1 MKVRRSIIGATLI
14 VLASILPTGVAHA
27 DASASSPGAELALDR
42 VVHRPALARALSE
55 GPDLLALGPLF
66 SRPGANRQFT
76 LTSDL
81 RLRAQESSPSLGLG
95 VANLTRGRIAW
106 MDNACAQGGYSSCSD
121 VWVEEAGVA
130 APLGLGRLGLDFHA
144 LQRDA
149 DGTFWAL
156 AYPQR
161 LCWERPE
168 WSALCGPG
176 TDAATQF
183 LDCQIV
189 GFDAR
194 GRVTTT
200 WNASNHLPPSELRVV
215 QQPQAFSTGLRDPF
229 HCNSLEVLGPD
240 ARGLVVSMRHT
251 DSVYAI
257 NLENDGI
264 AWKLGGNPWPGHS
277 LRLIDYAGDPTAVLD
292 SQHDARMWG
301 PGTLSVFDNGS
312 STGRTARGITF
323 DIQPGKRTARVVRE
337 YSDPTG
343 RSSGCTGSFRRIESR
358 WLPYWVAGWG
368 CSDSGATVFSDT
380 GVPIVSTS
388 LRHDD
393 AATGATNAQMG
404 VLRYSLSYRVT
415 PLQQPMRAR

>member
-1 MKVRRSIIGATLI
+1 MASRVHLLTTA
-14 VLASILPTGVAHA
+14 LAA
-27 DASASSPGAELALDR
+27 LALAVPVGAAQAQEATAPAGTDLTLER
-42 VVHRPALARALSE
+42 TVHRPALARALAG
-55 GPDLLALGPLF
+55 GPALLALGPLF
-66 SRPGANRQFT
+66 SRPGESRQLT

-81 RLRAQESSPSLGLG
+81 RVRAQESSPSLGLG

-130 APLGLGRLGLDFHA
+130 APLGLGRLRLDFHA

-168 WSALCGPG
+168 WSALCGPS
-176 TDAATQF
+176 TDATTQF

-189 GFDAR
+189 GFDAQ

-200 WNASNHLPPSELRVV
+200 WNASDHLPPSELRVA
-215 QQPQAFSTGLRDPF
+215 QQPQAFSTGMRDPF

-257 NLENDGI
+257 NLENDGV

-277 LRLIDYAGDPTAVLD
+277 LRLIDYAEDPTAVLD

-312 STGRTARGITF
+312 SAGRTARGLTF
-323 DIQPGKRTARVVRE
+323 DIQPGKRTARLVRE

-343 RSSGCTGSFRRIESR
+343 RSSGCTGSFRRIESQG
-358 WLPYWVAGWG
+358 LPYWVAGWG
-368 CSDSGATVFSDT
+368 CSDSGATVFSDK

-393 AATGATNAQMG
+393 AAAGATNAQMG
-404 VLRYSLSYRVT
+404 PLRYSLSYRVT
-415 PLQQPMRAR
+415 PLQRPMRAS